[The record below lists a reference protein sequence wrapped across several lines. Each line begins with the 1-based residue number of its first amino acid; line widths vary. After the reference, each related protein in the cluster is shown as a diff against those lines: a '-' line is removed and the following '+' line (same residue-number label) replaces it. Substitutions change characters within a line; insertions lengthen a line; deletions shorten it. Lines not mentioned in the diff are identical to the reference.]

1 MEKQRLKGGKPI
13 EEKPDHSEIGFLK
26 LLTLPREER
35 KAITAQRKKER
46 NALREDR
53 KMAREEK
60 KRLADVSAYYKKAEK
75 RERSGKLDK
84 AETLY
89 RRAAEKYMLKE
100 DGAGTT
106 QSYYKKHKNE
116 RKVNP
121 GFYSAYD
128 GMLRVVQKKGDPLLL
143 AIMYE
148 EIGELDKAG
157 ESYVLLS
164 QQLFQERNR
173 PGALDA
179 AINAHATF
187 STSGNGEGT
196 AYAGG
201 ILNNLGVGF
210 YEQAKKAVQSKDN
223 KTAVSNFVRAYKAFQ
238 TAGNTEGTEK
248 VERRYPKVKDY
259 LKQQEQLAEQTR
271 AAEREALEKKKRS

>member
-1 MEKQRLKGGKPI
+1 MEKQRPKGGKPV
-13 EEKPDHSEIGFLK
+13 EQQPDQREIGLLK

-35 KAITAQRKKER
+35 KAIAAQRKKER
-46 NALREDR
+46 NALHEDR
-53 KMAREEK
+53 KIAREEK
-60 KRLADVSAYYKKAEK
+60 KRLAEASAYYKKAEK
-75 RERSGKLDK
+75 RESSGKLDK

-89 RRAAEKYMLKE
+89 RRAAEKHMLKE

-121 GFYSAYD
+121 GFYAAYD
-128 GMLRVVQKKGDPLLL
+128 SMLRVVQKKGDPLLL

-157 ESYVLLS
+157 EYYVLLS
-164 QQLFQERNR
+164 QQLFQEGNR

-187 STSGNGEGT
+187 ITSGNGEGT

-210 YEQAKKAVQSKDN
+210 YEQANGEVKAGDKKS
-223 KTAVSNFVRAYKAFQ
+223 AVSNFVRAYKAFQ
-238 TAGNTEGTEK
+238 TAGNNEGTEK

-271 AAEREALEKKKRS
+271 EAEREALEKKKRS